1 MQSIDNREDKKALLD
16 LLQEEE
22 FRYQSIPLA
31 GGLKTSGGDRSGTL
45 ALILP
50 PDLSGKSILDVGCR
64 YGFFS
69 FEAAKR
75 GARRVV
81 GVDFDEDALRKAE
94 KLREVMGTE
103 VEFRKLDITKQ
114 SLDEKFDV
122 VLCLNVLHHLPDPIR
137 TLNELVDVTRER
149 LVLEVAGVRGK
160 DAKKMFQRNAPATW
174 TLHPLPLLQPI
185 LDRLPLIVL
194 GSSDRMFEANF
205 FFSRTAIERLLVHQ
219 KSLFWKV
226 KTVDS
231 PFKGRFICIADKLRI
246 DDLLIVA
253 GPSASG
259 KSRFIRD
266 LTAGGHPEVDALL
279 DDRREPWIEG
289 LPNHIADLPQPHVAR
304 LAYHYDFMRP
314 YLRGPFNFE
323 RDRATDVFAAA
334 ERVASVTLIAAA
346 EDLADR
352 WDRREV
358 RSKMRLGLY
367 LGPKRSRK
375 ILKAYRDRAQVA
387 ALYDR
392 WIDFIRT
399 QQGEHHLLDTRDES
413 SRLVAL
419 SEWPALRA
427 AVFG

>member
-1 MQSIDNREDKKALLD
+1 MQSSNTGHDKTELLE

-31 GGLKTSGGDRSGTL
+31 EGIKTSGADRTGTL

-50 PDLSGKSILDVGCR
+50 SDLSDKSILDVGCR

-75 GARRVV
+75 GARRVL
-81 GVDFDEDALRKAE
+81 GVDFDDDALRKAE
-94 KLREVMGTE
+94 KLNEVIGTD

-114 SLDEKFDV
+114 TINEKFDL

-137 TLNELVDVTRER
+137 TLNELVDITRER

-174 TLHPLPLLQPI
+174 TLYPLPLLQPI

-194 GSSDRMFEANF
+194 GSADRLFEANF
-205 FFSRTAIERLLVHQ
+205 FFSRAALERLLVHQ
-219 KSLFWKV
+219 KNLFWKV
-226 KTVDS
+226 TTVDS

-246 DDLLIVA
+246 DALLIVA

-266 LTAGGHPEVDALL
+266 LTAGAHPEVDALTKNRG
-279 DDRREPWIEG
+279 DPWIEG
-289 LPNHIADLPQPHVAR
+289 LPNHITDLPQSHVPK

-323 RDRATDVFAAA
+323 RDRATDVFSVADT
-334 ERVASVTLIAAA
+334 VASVTLITDPK
-346 EDLADR
+346 DLADR
-352 WDRREV
+352 WNRREV
-358 RSKMRLGLY
+358 RSKTHFGLY
-367 LGPKRSRK
+367 HGPKRSKK
-375 ILKAYRDRAQVA
+375 ILKVFGDPAKVA

-392 WIDFIRT
+392 WIEFIRV
-399 QQGEHHLLDTRDES
+399 QPGEHYLLDTRDETS
-413 SRLVAL
+413 GLVGL
-419 SEWPALRA
+419 TEWPALRA
-427 AVFG
+427 SVFG